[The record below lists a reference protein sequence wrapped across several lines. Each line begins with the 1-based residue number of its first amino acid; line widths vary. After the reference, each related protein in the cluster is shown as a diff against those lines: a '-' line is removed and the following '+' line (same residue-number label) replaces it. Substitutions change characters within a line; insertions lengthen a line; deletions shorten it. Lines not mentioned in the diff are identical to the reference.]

1 MNWELKQINMPNPN
15 DKGDYPNYENKLQPR
30 RSFSNRELES
40 LFYEHEKEIMTIV
53 THEIA
58 LYLSDESVCND
69 DEDMFPRGCEMT
81 GEWYVGEVELFKEDD
96 EIRGYVL
103 TRFLGYNPPGS
114 ARMPIDD
121 YLGLEVW
128 VMFDPEQGKFV
139 FEGGLNSSS
148 I

>member
-1 MNWELKQINMPNPN
+1 MSM
-15 DKGDYPNYENKLQPR
+15 R
-30 RSFSNRELES
+30 
-40 LFYEHEKEIMTIV
+40 IV

-58 LYLSDESVCND
+58 QYLSDESVCNN
-69 DEDMFPRGCEMT
+69 DEDMFPRRCEMT
-81 GEWYVGEVELFKEDD
+81 GEWYVGEVELYEEEE

-103 TRFLGYNPPGS
+103 TRFLGYNPPNS

-128 VMFDPEQGKFV
+128 VVFHPDQGKFL